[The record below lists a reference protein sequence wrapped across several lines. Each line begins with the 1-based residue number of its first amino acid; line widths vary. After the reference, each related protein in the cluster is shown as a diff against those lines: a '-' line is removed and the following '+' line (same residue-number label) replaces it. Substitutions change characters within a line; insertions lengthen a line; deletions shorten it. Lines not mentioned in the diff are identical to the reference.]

1 MGIFCFF
8 LLQKLRYEGVGIW
21 RGFRGKVRG
30 RIGNSRDWPG
40 KMEELRECGWSFF
53 LYFAEFRERERERER
68 DRVERG
74 RGVGVRRIVEVII
87 AS

>member
-1 MGIFCFF
+1 MWVEF
-8 LLQKLRYEGVGIW
+8 
-21 RGFRGKVRG
+21 
-30 RIGNSRDWPG
+30 
-40 KMEELRECGWSFF
+40 FF

>member
-1 MGIFCFF
+1 
-8 LLQKLRYEGVGIW
+8 
-21 RGFRGKVRG
+21 
-30 RIGNSRDWPG
+30 
-40 KMEELRECGWSFF
+40 MEELRECGWSFFF
-53 LYFAEFRERERERER
+53 LYFAEFRERERERERQR

>member
-1 MGIFCFF
+1 
-8 LLQKLRYEGVGIW
+8 
-21 RGFRGKVRG
+21 
-30 RIGNSRDWPG
+30 
-40 KMEELRECGWSFF
+40 MEELRECGWSFFF

>member
-1 MGIFCFF
+1 MGGVFFFCI
-8 LLQKLRYEGVGIW
+8 LQSL
-21 RGFRGKVRG
+21 
-30 RIGNSRDWPG
+30 
-40 KMEELRECGWSFF
+40 
-53 LYFAEFRERERERER
+53 ERERERER